1 MSRLFRVCALLL
13 CGFATVILPNV
24 LFDAAGAAAQ
34 EAPRAADAPSLPSKL
49 LQPNIDIE
57 ELEYRVVPLTKA
69 ELKGLAGEWLLIV
82 KAKTEEVMEAQ
93 VTVAQTDGAV
103 EDAVREKL
111 TATHGERSKLFDKY
125 SAVLD
130 AWEKK
135 GGDPAAIAEY
145 RGYQSAI
152 ALEETQKADYK
163 TLTARALAWL
173 TDEDGGIELVKDVA
187 IVVISFLGLLFVA
200 RMVRKFVRRWIGHV
214 PNLSSLLQ
222 AFIIGI
228 VYWLVL
234 AFGLMIVL
242 SALGVDIT
250 PLFALIG
257 GASIIAAF
265 AMQDTLSNLASGLL
279 IMIYRPF
286 DEGDYVD
293 TGGVNGTVKSVNIVA
308 TTVVT
313 PDNKVIVIPNKNV
326 WGNIITNV
334 TASDTRRVDL
344 IFGIS
349 YDDSI
354 PQALHILEEAV
365 TAHPLVLKDP
375 EPTIRVNELAD
386 SSVNLI
392 CRPWVKTEDYWTVYW
407 DLMRYVKE
415 LFDAA
420 GISIPYPQQDVH
432 YIDSKAA
439 PKPTAGSVL
448 AKEKKSTT
456 ATTSI
461 AEGDEGTS

>member
-24 LFDAAGAAAQ
+24 VFDAAGAAAQ

-49 LQPNIDIE
+49 LQPNIDIV

-111 TATHGERSKLFDKY
+111 TAIHGERSKLFEKY

-152 ALEETQKADYK
+152 ALEETQKADYT
-163 TLTARALAWL
+163 TLAARALAWL
-173 TDEDGGIELVKDVA
+173 TDEDGGIELVKDIA

-293 TGGVNGTVKSVNIVA
+293 TCLLYTS
-308 TTVVT
+308 
-313 PDNKVIVIPNKNV
+313 
-326 WGNIITNV
+326 
-334 TASDTRRVDL
+334 
-344 IFGIS
+344 
-349 YDDSI
+349 
-354 PQALHILEEAV
+354 
-365 TAHPLVLKDP
+365 
-375 EPTIRVNELAD
+375 
-386 SSVNLI
+386 
-392 CRPWVKTEDYWTVYW
+392 
-407 DLMRYVKE
+407 
-415 LFDAA
+415 DAA
-420 GISIPYPQQDVH
+420 DDRPRV
-432 YIDSKAA
+432 
-439 PKPTAGSVL
+439 
-448 AKEKKSTT
+448 
-456 ATTSI
+456 
-461 AEGDEGTS
+461 